1 MVILDPGGIQQRAYS
16 QESEMEELLYQLHSN
31 DIWNGILIVKLNNAS
46 LTDDFFFERAMRFL
60 SLQAQVKVLKKKT
73 IESKYATLCNRL
85 LQMFGC
91 AVASG
96 TSVEGLE
103 FSYAK
108 YGKPRLDNSQ
118 GITFSM
124 SNGKCYVAQY
134 LLKTKGEPLDIGID
148 IASKKDY
155 TGLGDLEIFRDIFST
170 QEYKHLQSYDD
181 HQKDSLFAYYWS
193 LKECYTKYIGT
204 GLNCDLSKIPIGQVD
219 LPAKDIVIRRVIGD
233 TSLSFYSRW
242 LAPGSSEIVTIC
254 YPNIRISDN
263 IEPVIRVPK
272 IYEITLEEILEYFE
286 SNKCVGFT

>member
-1 MVILDPGGIQQRAYS
+1 
-16 QESEMEELLYQLHSN
+16 MEELLYQLHSS
-31 DIWNGILIVKLNNAS
+31 DIWNGILIVKLNYAL

-60 SLQAQVKVLKKKT
+60 SLQEQAKVLNKKT
-73 IESKYATLCNRL
+73 IESKYAALCNRL

-96 TSVEGLE
+96 TSIKNLQ

-124 SNGKCYVAQY
+124 SNGKFYVAQY
-134 LLKTKGEPLDIGID
+134 LLKTNGKHVDIGID

-155 TGLGDLEIFRDIFST
+155 IDVGDLEIFHDIFST
-170 QEYKHLQSYDD
+170 KESQHLQSYGD

-193 LKECYTKYIGT
+193 LKECYTKYTGT
-204 GLNCDLSKIPIGQVD
+204 GLNCDLSKIAIGQVD
-219 LPAKDIVIRRVIGD
+219 PPAKDVLIRREIDD

-242 LAPGSSEIVTIC
+242 LAPESSEIVTIC
-254 YPNIRISDN
+254 YPNIYSSND
-263 IEPVIRVPK
+263 IELVLEAPQT
-272 IYEITLEEILEYFE
+272 YEIPLAEILEYFE
-286 SNKCVGFT
+286 KNEHMD